1 MNDEGMKLVKKEVCY
16 PEFSFAAGQRD
27 ISVRRLEAIR
37 RMHPNRKE
45 VKVTQ
50 TSTFQKPSKEHNQQL
65 KQVHSDQILDISAEI
80 ASELKQLEPV
90 AESEEVSNAELVEQF
105 TVLAQ
110 AIDWSS
116 IGSDVTAREML
127 TSIEETLSFI
137 ADLAHESR
145 FSPVV

>member
-16 PEFSFAAGQRD
+16 REFSFAAGQRD
-27 ISVRRLEAIR
+27 ISVRRLGAIR

-116 IGSDVTAREML
+116 IGSDVTARGML

-137 ADLAHESR
+137 ADLAYESR